1 MGPEGLVWETPF
13 QVSGTFF
20 MPSTQH
26 WGLGENE
33 NLFLRRAT
41 PSTQKMQ
48 ESPECSEAIRIEE
61 EARGVSTT
69 WKDFFSHKN
78 VSVEKEIILEKKLLP
93 VQSGRDSGFS
103 EDGSNW
109 SSRLY
114 RYL

>member
-26 WGLGENE
+26 WALGEND
-33 NLFLRRAT
+33 NLFLRRDT
-41 PSTQKMQ
+41 PSTQKVQ
-48 ESPECSEAIRIEE
+48 ESPECSEAIRIEA
-61 EARGVSTT
+61 EARGVSTS
-69 WKDFFSHKN
+69 WKDFFPQKTCLWKRRSY
-78 VSVEKEIILEKKLLP
+78 LKKLLS
-93 VQSGRDSGFS
+93 VQLGRDSGFN

-114 RYL
+114 LYL

>member
-48 ESPECSEAIRIEE
+48 ESPECSEAIRIEA

-69 WKDFFSHKN
+69 WKDFFFPQKRVCGKGDHT
-78 VSVEKEIILEKKLLP
+78 
-93 VQSGRDSGFS
+93 
-103 EDGSNW
+103 
-109 SSRLY
+109 
-114 RYL
+114 